1 VGVAVRLAI
10 DLRQRIG
17 GMVRVGDVLPDAG
30 VKDGRKASTCARL
43 TYVPNK
49 PEPRERNPSKTSR
62 GPCPVPF
69 RF

>member
-1 VGVAVRLAI
+1 MQVGVAVRLAI

-43 TYVPNK
+43 TYVPN
-49 PEPRERNPSKTSR
+49 
-62 GPCPVPF
+62 
-69 RF
+69 